1 MKSHKNDDQVIVID
15 NPSGLPLLPLD
26 EFQSFQGDFK
36 EEIEPGKL
44 DKLMRSILDHHVF
57 VAKAVFF
64 EDGVAYT
71 EDGHQTLV
79 ALKRLRDLGYTKCRV
94 IEYALEDGRMK
105 PASSRDHDGIVVP
118 YQLIVPVGET
128 KEARCKDAAR
138 KLLQI
143 NSAYAKIN
151 PETTLLKTLDF
162 TTDEMDDLLAR
173 ISIEDFGLELYREE
187 GDEDPQQSFE
197 KEAGKHT
204 NENCLYPIVPKFSE
218 KYDAVIILSDNET
231 DTVHLETILQIQ
243 KCQTY
248 KEIIDHGKGMVITAG
263 RFIEL
268 WNSR

>member
-1 MKSHKNDDQVIVID
+1 MTNSKIDDQVIVID

-26 EFQSFQGDFK
+26 DFQPFQGDFK
-36 EEIEPGKL
+36 EEIEPHKL

-57 VAKAVFF
+57 IAKAVFF

-118 YQLIVPVGET
+118 YQIIVPVGDT
-128 KEARCKDAAR
+128 KEARYKDAAK

-143 NSAYAKIN
+143 NSTYARIN
-151 PETTLLKTLDF
+151 PETTLLKILDF

-173 ISIEDFGLELYREE
+173 ISIDDFGLELYRE
-187 GDEDPQQSFE
+187 DEDPQESFE
-197 KEAGKHT
+197 REAQRHT

-231 DTVHLETILQIQ
+231 DTVHLETILQIR
-243 KCQTY
+243 KEQTY
-248 KEIIDHGKGMVITAG
+248 KEIIDHGKGMVIKAG